1 MKVKML
7 AAACA
12 ALCGSSAFAQ
22 SSVTLY
28 GLMDAGITYTN
39 NVVTPAGH
47 GANWQF
53 TSGSSQGD
61 RWGLKGTEDLG
72 GGLKTVFVLENGYQ
86 LSNGAL
92 GQGGLMFGRQAYV
105 GLTSPWGTLTFGRQY
120 DFIGD
125 NFWAYAMGA
134 RSPAGLLAWSLPAY
148 AAGGY
153 NLDNRIWGDWVNNAV
168 KYQSPTIG
176 GFTFGAMYGFGN
188 VAGSVGTNSSTNF
201 MIGYGQG
208 PFSAAIAYMSIHNA
222 TSDSNSREYA
232 GGASYTIGKAT
243 LFGNVTDVQLSGG
256 TKPRATTFEAG
267 ATYLV
272 RPDISLAAAYQ
283 FQKRNNDLASANQ
296 ITASADYLLS
306 KRTDIYLVAALAHD
320 HAFPAQVQAALGGPS
335 SSDAQTGVRI
345 GIRHRF

>member
-1 MKVKML
+1 MKVKTL
-7 AAACA
+7 VAACA

-53 TSGSSQGD
+53 TSGSAQGD

-134 RSPAGLLAWSLPAY
+134 QSPAGLLAWSLPAY

-153 NLDNRIWGDWVNNAV
+153 TLDNRIWGDWVNNAV

-201 MIGYGQG
+201 MISYGQG

-222 TSDSNSREYA
+222 TPDSNSTEYA

-267 ATYLV
+267 ASYFL
-272 RPDISLAAAYQ
+272 RPDVSLAAAYQ
-283 FQKRNNDLASANQ
+283 FQKRNNDVGSANQ
-296 ITASADYLLS
+296 ITASVDYLLS
-306 KRTDIYLVAALAHD
+306 KRTDIYLIAALAQD
-320 HAFPAQVQAALGGPS
+320 HGFPAQVQAALGGPS
-335 SSDAQTGVRI
+335 SSDSQTGVRV
-345 GIRHRF
+345 GLRHRF